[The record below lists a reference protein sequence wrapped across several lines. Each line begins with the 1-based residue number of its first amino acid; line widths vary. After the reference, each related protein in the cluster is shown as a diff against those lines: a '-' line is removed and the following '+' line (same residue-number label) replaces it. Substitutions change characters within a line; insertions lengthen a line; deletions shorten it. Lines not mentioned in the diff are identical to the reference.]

1 MFRGP
6 RLDPNIRCSSTVQNG
21 QRVGIGGNSRSHAS
35 PSRLRIDAKV
45 LLFAETQYSHLGREI
60 AEFLVHN
67 RLKYDIFYIRL
78 CTNFPSAKI
87 VKNNYKIRK

>member
-6 RLDPNIRCSSTVQNG
+6 RLDPNIRCSSTMPNG
-21 QRVGIGGNSRSHAS
+21 QRIGTNARSHAS

-45 LLFAETQYSHLGREI
+45 LLFTETQYSHLGREI

-67 RLKYDIFYIRL
+67 RLKY
-78 CTNFPSAKI
+78 
-87 VKNNYKIRK
+87 